1 MSLAE
6 QIRAIERRFG
16 HENASIIAKHDRF
29 EVIPTGWPEVDAA
42 LGGGLASGALHEWFG
57 VDDSAPPPPK
67 EAPRRRAGETA
78 SAPWGRFPGQAPQ
91 NTFRETWSPPVCLFV
106 HLARQAL
113 EAGRS
118 PFWIVWV
125 GARCFPYPAVLTRPG
140 DNDLGLLARSLF
152 VAPRDVNTRL
162 WAIDLALRSPAVGV
176 VIADGSALSMAATRR
191 VQLLAKRHRTL
202 MLAARPP
209 WEQQQLSAAQSRW
222 LILRQPYVADD
233 ESFSVHPRWIVQLL
247 RCKGGQ
253 RQTSCDTWALEWQS
267 GTSTVYLSPEVAHPA
282 HPATQEVAAERR
294 KPRPAARSA

>member
-29 EVIPTGWPEVDAA
+29 EVIPTGWPEVDAT
-42 LGGGLASGALHEWFG
+42 LGGGLAGGALHEWFG
-57 VDDSAPPPPK
+57 VDDSTP
-67 EAPRRRAGETA
+67 
-78 SAPWGRFPGQAPQ
+78 
-91 NTFRETWSPPVCLFV
+91 WSPPVCLFV
-106 HLARQAL
+106 HLARRAL
-113 EAGRS
+113 EAGSS

-152 VAPRDVNTRL
+152 VAPRDVNTHL

-202 MLAARPP
+202 VLAARPP
-209 WEQQQLSAAQSRW
+209 WERQQLSAAQSRW
-222 LILRQPYVADD
+222 LILRQPYVADE
-233 ESFSVHPRWIVQLL
+233 ESFSVYPRWIVQLL

-267 GTSTVYLSPEVAHPA
+267 GTSTVRLSPEVAHPA
-282 HPATQEVAAERR
+282 HPATQEVAIERR
-294 KPRPAARSA
+294 KPHPAARSA